1 MWTAQALFKLE
12 DQNGPVERQCLS
24 QRVFSAGWGQ
34 KGAPTI
40 SMAQM
45 RSWGVKILKALAKV
59 REKKSERGAMDL
71 RFLELQ
77 LWDLIQIN

>member
-1 MWTAQALFKLE
+1 MWTVQALFKLE

-34 KGAPTI
+34 KGAAPI

-45 RSWGVKILKALAKV
+45 RSCGVKILKAVAKV
-59 REKKSERGAMDL
+59 RGKKSERDRSCGSMVC
-71 RFLELQ
+71 
-77 LWDLIQIN
+77 